1 MERRFFFGALAGLGS
16 IFTLA
21 AKDAECVPKPV
32 EADVTNLTSKYATHR
47 KLFDMVQGPA
57 SECTPAAYWDVHVD
71 KFPVAALHFDVV
83 APDFHAVDD
92 GHYGVLYDALGKKV
106 EGECIGANL
115 VSGDV
120 LKYALTPN
128 NNEGFYTR
136 SVYVERHIAPLKLV
150 DGPQ

>member
-21 AKDAECVPKPV
+21 AKDAERVPKPV
-32 EADVTNLTSKYATHR
+32 EADVTNLTSKYR

-71 KFPVAALHFDVV
+71 K
-83 APDFHAVDD
+83 

-120 LKYALTPN
+120 LKQALTPN